1 MHVYLFAGWWKSLSI
16 DLHIFLSISVVF
28 STLLIIL
35 YILSYFRLDPEVE
48 SSADHSRERSRL
60 LSARY
65 IISFFTLF
73 GWSGALLSYFWDQ
86 LSLTFLYSFII
97 GVAGTLFF
105 RWLSSSSPSRKYFH
119 MEKALS
125 STGKVLSSIPPHR
138 NGFGKVHLNIREAPF
153 EVDAVTAGQEVP
165 RGASVKV
172 VDILDEKIV
181 LVEPIVGKDRK
192 MRRNFEAKATRTA
205 PQFHPKNSS
214 SDRKK

>member
-35 YILSYFRLDPEVE
+35 YILSYFRLDNDLE
-48 SSADHSRERSRL
+48 SSIDHSRERSKL

-73 GWSGALLSYFWDQ
+73 GWSGTLLSYSWDQ
-86 LSLTFLYSFII
+86 LSLTFLYSFAI

-105 RWLSSSSPSRKYFH
+105 RWLSSSALSRKQFH

-138 NGFGKVHLNIREAPF
+138 NGFGKVHLHLREAPF
-153 EVDAVTAGQEVP
+153 EIDAVTAGQEVP

-181 LVEPIVGKDRK
+181 LVEPIIGKGRK
-192 MRRNFEAKATRTA
+192 MLRNFDTKATRSA
-205 PQFHPKNSS
+205 PKFHPKDSS
-214 SDRKK
+214 TDRKN